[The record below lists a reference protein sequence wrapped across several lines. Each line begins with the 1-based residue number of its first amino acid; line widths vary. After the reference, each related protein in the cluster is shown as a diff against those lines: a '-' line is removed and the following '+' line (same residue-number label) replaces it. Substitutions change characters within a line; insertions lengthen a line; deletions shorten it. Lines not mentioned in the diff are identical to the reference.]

1 MNQHQITNIREQQL
15 NNKHKMSFT
24 TGDLMQKIN
33 SHYSPSRLSTNKQM
47 YKIYKIESFSN
58 YKDFQLQTG
67 VQLILKLCY
76 NNGNNYQTLIL
87 NRYTCGDY
95 KQSTIRQ
102 SRWRTDAFIYSN
114 MAARCAD
121 IYIYIYIYIGFK

>member
-1 MNQHQITNIREQQL
+1 MN
-15 NNKHKMSFT
+15 FT
-24 TGDLMQKIN
+24 TGDLMQKHKLTLF
-33 SHYSPSRLSTNKQM
+33 SKSTLYKQTN
-47 YKIYKIESFSN
+47 KIYKIESFSN

-95 KQSTIRQ
+95 KQSTRRQ
-102 SRWRTDAFIYSN
+102 SRWRTDASIHSN

-121 IYIYIYIYIGFK
+121 IYIGFK